1 MKRSALFTLVLL
13 MSAALAFGQAT
24 VTPSGQATTSG
35 VAVPVAPYSP
45 PLLVTPIVHLS
56 TASTLPATNGG
67 AVAAPEPP
75 TAPGIRAEVQYGQP
89 VVYLGVQEP
98 AAEQTTAPAT
108 VAGQQPF
115 EMGVT
120 ANAGADAASVTAAE
134 NDGLNGR
141 TLGEVARELRGQ
153 MQNANA
159 KVYTNSDVNAMP
171 NAGGITGTTASN
183 AQQQNPSNGSYPVGE
198 NGVIRQNGPAIA
210 SPQNPNSNAAPQQ
223 PATEQNPQAQ
233 PMNQAAPPANNQPPQ
248 KPSAGTVPPQQT
260 AAAQAPPNPADQNAA
275 ASQSQSQQENSQKTL
290 PKSASLLPLIAL
302 VGAGATVAGL
312 MARK

>member
-13 MSAALAFGQAT
+13 MSAALAFGQAV
-24 VTPSGQATTSG
+24 VTPSGQATTAG
-35 VAVPVAPYSP
+35 VAVPVVPYSP

-56 TASTLPATNGG
+56 TASTLPASNGG
-67 AVAAPEPP
+67 AVAASEPP

-89 VVYLGVQEP
+89 VVYLGAPQP
-98 AAEQTTAPAT
+98 APESNTAPTT

-120 ANAGADAASVTAAE
+120 ANAGTAGENAATAE

-141 TLGEVARELRGQ
+141 SLGEVARELRGQ

-159 KVYTNSDVNAMP
+159 KVYTNSDVNALP
-171 NAGGITGTTASN
+171 NAGGITGTTANN
-183 AQQQNPSNGSYPVGE
+183 AQQQNPSDGSYPVGE
-198 NGVIRQNGPAIA
+198 NGVIRQNAIA
-210 SPQNPNSNAAPQQ
+210 APQNPNGNAAPQQ
-223 PATEQNPQAQ
+223 PATE
-233 PMNQAAPPANNQPPQ
+233 QPPQ
-248 KPSAGTVPPQQT
+248 KPSAGTVPPPHQT
-260 AAAQAPPNPADQNAA
+260 AEAQVPPNPADQNAA
-275 ASQSQSQQENSQKTL
+275 AEQATPQQENSKKTL